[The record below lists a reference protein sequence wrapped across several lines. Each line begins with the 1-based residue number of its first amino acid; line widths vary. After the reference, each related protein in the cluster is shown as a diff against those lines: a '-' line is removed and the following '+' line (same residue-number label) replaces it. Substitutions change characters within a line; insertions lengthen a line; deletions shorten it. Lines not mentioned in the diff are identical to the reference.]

1 SAVCFGLGNG
11 VSIVPCTRSDILG
24 SGVYQQ
30 EKLVAPAESKS
41 RKALVEVVHRPRTGR
56 MLLPRNVW
64 VGKHFG
70 AYTCRWSVH
79 LGRLDNRGVL
89 QGLSDRDAGA

>member
-1 SAVCFGLGNG
+1 MNEAQRNECPIDRLVMRLRLAIVRAVCW
-11 VSIVPCTRSDILG
+11 
-24 SGVYQQ
+24 
-30 EKLVAPAESKS
+30 
-41 RKALVEVVHRPRTGR
+41 

-70 AYTCRWSVH
+70 AYTQKWSVH

>member
-1 SAVCFGLGNG
+1 MPILQNTGCRVFSAVCFGLGNG

-41 RKALVEVVHRPRTGR
+41 RKALVESYIAHGR
-56 MLLPRNVW
+56 E
-64 VGKHFG
+64 
-70 AYTCRWSVH
+70 
-79 LGRLDNRGVL
+79 
-89 QGLSDRDAGA
+89 